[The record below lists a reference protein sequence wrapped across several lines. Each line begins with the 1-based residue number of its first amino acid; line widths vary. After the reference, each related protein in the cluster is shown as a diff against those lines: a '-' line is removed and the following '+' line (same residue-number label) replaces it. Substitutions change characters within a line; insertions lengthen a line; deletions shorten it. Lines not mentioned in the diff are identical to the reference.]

1 MGISNNI
8 VKVLIKDAKHK
19 RNPITVNMEL
29 LPVCNLDCKM
39 CYIRTNME
47 TVNKQGGLIGA
58 DEWLGIAKELVA
70 AGTLFLLLTGG
81 EVFLYPQFR
90 YLYENL
96 KKMGFVIT
104 INTNA
109 TMIDEETVLW
119 LKENPPE
126 CVSISLYGASN
137 ETYKAISGR
146 EGMFDLVDKAI
157 SALQKAGI
165 TVECKTLMNNLNIGD
180 MKVCHEYCV
189 SRNIPWE
196 MATYAFPPARKE
208 EESNQV
214 RFTAQEAAQY
224 RFEYNKMFFSKKG
237 VDESVQE
244 YLKKYS
250 RGKEIQ
256 GQQRYGLTCSASN
269 SSCWINWKGQ
279 MTPCAMMNEPY
290 ELPFEIGFL
299 KAWEHLKKAS
309 DKLKLCG
316 ACSVCEKRL
325 ICNAC
330 PASCY
335 AETGY
340 IEGKPEYHCKMTEA
354 YLKNMKEYAEDNHLS
369 V

>member
-8 VKVLIKDAKHK
+8 AKLLIQEAKQK

-47 TVNKQGGLIGA
+47 TVKKHGGLICA
-58 DEWLGIAKELVA
+58 DEWLRVAKEMVD

-81 EVFLYPQFR
+81 EVFLYPEFR

-96 KKMGFVIT
+96 KKMGFIIT

-109 TMIDEETVLW
+109 TMIDENIVMW

-137 ETYKAISGR
+137 ETYKDICGR
-146 EGMFDLVDKAI
+146 DGMFDLVDTAI
-157 SALQKAGI
+157 TSLQRAGI
-165 TVECKTLMNNLNIGD
+165 TVECKTLMNNLNVRD
-180 MKVCHEYCV
+180 MKACHEYCA

-196 MATYAFPPARKE
+196 MTTYAFPPARKE
-208 EESNQV
+208 EKGNQV
-214 RFTAQEAAQY
+214 RFDEEEAVLHRLA
-224 RFEYNKMFFSKKG
+224 YNEMFFSKEA
-237 VDESVQE
+237 VCQSAQE
-244 YLKKYS
+244 YIQKYNN
-250 RGKEIQ
+250 GKEII

-279 MTPCAMMNEPY
+279 MTPCAMMNDPY

-299 KAWEHLKKAS
+299 KSWEQLKIAS
-309 DKLKLCG
+309 DKLMLCG
-316 ACSVCEKRL
+316 ECSVCDKRSV
-325 ICNAC
+325 CNAC

-335 AETGY
+335 AETGH
-340 IEGKPEYHCKMTEA
+340 IDGKPDYHCKMTEL
-354 YLKNMKEYAEDNHLS
+354 YLKHMFLTMVKNLS
-369 V
+369 VR